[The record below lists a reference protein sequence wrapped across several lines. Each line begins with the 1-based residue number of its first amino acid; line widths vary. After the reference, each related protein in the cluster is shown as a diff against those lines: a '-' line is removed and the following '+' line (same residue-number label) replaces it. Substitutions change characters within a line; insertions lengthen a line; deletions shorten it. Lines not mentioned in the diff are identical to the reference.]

1 MFAFASIRRSPVCVL
16 LRPHRPTDRDGCLAA
31 FDSNVPA
38 FFAPSE
44 RASYIEYLDDQL
56 TRFEIRQLV
65 LEAADGA
72 LVASGGLGLRN
83 GEARMCWG
91 VVHASHHG
99 LHLGECFLLARLLLG
114 AAAGA
119 DRAGLDT
126 IPKTTTFFARY
137 GFTIVREQ
145 DDYYGPGIHRRDMS
159 LPLDPTR
166 LETLRAAFAVACA
179 RLEITVAPTLS
190 ALH

>member
-1 MFAFASIRRSPVCVL
+1 ML
-16 LRPHRPTDRDGCLAA
+16 LRPHRAEDREGCLAA

-38 FFAPSE
+38 YFAATE
-44 RASYIEYLDDQL
+44 REGYVEYLDEL
-56 TRFEIRQLV
+56 LPRGEIRQLV
-65 LEAADGA
+65 LEHEGA
-72 LVASGGLGLRN
+72 VVATGGVGLRD

-91 VVHASHHG
+91 VVHAAHHRR
-99 LHLGECFLLARLLLG
+99 HLGECFLLARLLLG

-137 GFTIVREQ
+137 GFVIVREQ

-159 LPLDPTR
+159 LLFDEAR
-166 LETLRAAFAVACA
+166 LASLRAAFATVCA
-179 RLEITVAPTLS
+179 QHEITLDPTLH
-190 ALH
+190 ALQRG